1 MSSIGEIAK
10 FRTSVQVNTIN
21 EFTSASGVTIDSV
34 LLKDATV
41 TASGVI
47 CNAAPVSLSNN
58 AATTVYT
65 ITDAAGEAGKIEGRL
80 QIAASGTGTSYTTWC
95 GCSYSRQLNGT
106 DYNIGG
112 AFFDDSIPTGTVF
125 SASGSA
131 VQITLPNVA
140 NFSSASYRFT
150 RYS

>member
-1 MSSIGEIAK
+1 MNIAELSK
-10 FRTSVQVNTIN
+10 FRGGVSVDTIS
-21 EFTSASGVTIDSV
+21 ELTSASGVTVDGV
-34 LLKDATV
+34 VLKDATV

-47 CNAAPVSLSNN
+47 GNAAAISLTNN

-112 AFFDDSIPTGTVF
+112 AFFDDSIPAGTVF

-131 VQITLPNVA
+131 VQITLPNV
-140 NFSSASYRFT
+140 NLFSSASYRFT